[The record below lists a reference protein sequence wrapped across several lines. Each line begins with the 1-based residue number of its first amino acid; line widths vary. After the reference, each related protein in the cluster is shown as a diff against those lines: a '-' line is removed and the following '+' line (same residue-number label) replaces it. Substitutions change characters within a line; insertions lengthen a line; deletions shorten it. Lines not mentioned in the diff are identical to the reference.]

1 MNFLLSNE
9 VKSFLNNLDTHIP
22 SLLNDKASKIIRAN
36 ILDELNGILLYA
48 NEYAILNRIAQYVV
62 KHVFN
67 IETLHIRPAFFDKN
81 DNAVSNQEYDYL
93 LSDVHM
99 EFELNEKSLAYIKSI
114 ITNRTISNKSF
125 VFIIKNAE
133 CKISRHHFL
142 ALRRLMDINS
152 TSKFIITSTSMG
164 FMESSLTSRLLP
176 INCSFPFSNIINLR
190 SSEIIPSCISE
201 DELHCRYSKAK
212 DNIISLLQNINFDVE
227 KELLWEKAVN
237 KVLLSFTTEKKQYNI
252 IKNIRELVYKLFHV
266 GVSIKDICMY
276 VIKKYNT
283 HKKINDIVIE
293 LARYEHETLIGA
305 KEILV
310 YEKIFLYL
318 YKITTS

>member
-1 MNFLLSNE
+1 MDFLFSNE

-22 SLLNDKASKIIRAN
+22 ALLNEKALKIIKAN
-36 ILDELNGILLYA
+36 TLNDLNGVLLYA
-48 NEYAILNRIAQYVV
+48 NEYAILNRIAQIVV
-62 KHVFN
+62 KQLFN
-67 IETLHIRPAFFDKN
+67 IETLYIRPAFYDKN
-81 DNAVSNQEYDYL
+81 DNVVSNQEPDYL

-142 ALRRLMDINS
+142 TLRRLMDINS
-152 TSKFIITSTSMG
+152 TSKFIITSTSIS
-164 FMESSLTSRLLP
+164 FMESSLSSRLLP
-176 INCSFPFSNIINLR
+176 ISCSFPFSNITNLIN
-190 SSEIIPSCISE
+190 SNIIPSTISE
-201 DELHCRYSKAK
+201 DDLQCRYSNVKC
-212 DNIISLLQNINFDVE
+212 NIISLLQNINIDVG
-227 KELLWEKAVN
+227 KELLWEKTID
-237 KVLLSFTTEKKQYNI
+237 KVLISFTTEKKQYNI

-276 VIKKYNT
+276 IIKKYNT

-293 LARYEHETLIGA
+293 LAKYEHETLIGA